1 MSLMSRPTSQQHD
14 LKWDRT
20 TYTRRCSLSDSTAF
34 EVPEKVP
41 IALQEAVQTKDSELA
56 ALRSALQQYEQKV
69 KALELTNYSL
79 SMHLRQAT
87 EANHSFSLGQRPP
100 DVY

>member
-1 MSLMSRPTSQQHD
+1 MH
-14 LKWDRT
+14 
-20 TYTRRCSLSDSTAF
+20 
-34 EVPEKVP
+34 
-41 IALQEAVQTKDSELA
+41 TKDSELA
-56 ALRSALQQYEQKV
+56 ALRLALQQYEQKV

-87 EANHSFSLGQRPP
+87 EGNHGFGLGQRPP

>member
-1 MSLMSRPTSQQHD
+1 MQD
-14 LKWDRT
+14 
-20 TYTRRCSLSDSTAF
+20 
-34 EVPEKVP
+34 
-41 IALQEAVQTKDSELA
+41 AVHSKDAELA
-56 ALRSALQQYEQKV
+56 ALRSALQQYEQKI

-87 EANHSFSLGQRPP
+87 EANQGFSLGQQPP

>member
-1 MSLMSRPTSQQHD
+1 MDRDDLRTEFHQAANLSRC
-14 LKWDRT
+14 LNAAE
-20 TYTRRCSLSDSTAF
+20 Y
-34 EVPEKVP
+34 
-41 IALQEAVQTKDSELA
+41 LQEAVQTKESELA
-56 ALRSALQQYEQKV
+56 GLRLALQQYEQKV

-87 EANHSFSLGQRPP
+87 EANQSFSLGQRPP

>member
-1 MSLMSRPTSQQHD
+1 MLWGVLHGQR
-14 LKWDRT
+14 
-20 TYTRRCSLSDSTAF
+20 
-34 EVPEKVP
+34 KV
-41 IALQEAVQTKDSELA
+41 QAVTNMRLLPMQDVVHSKDAELA
-56 ALRSALQQYEQKV
+56 AQRSALQQYEQKV

-87 EANHSFSLGQRPP
+87 EANQSFNLGQQPP

>member
-1 MSLMSRPTSQQHD
+1 MQD
-14 LKWDRT
+14 
-20 TYTRRCSLSDSTAF
+20 
-34 EVPEKVP
+34 
-41 IALQEAVQTKDSELA
+41 AVHSKDAELA

-87 EANHSFSLGQRPP
+87 EANQSFHLGQQPP

>member
-1 MSLMSRPTSQQHD
+1 MATL
-14 LKWDRT
+14 RT
-20 TYTRRCSLSDSTAF
+20 PGYNFNGNILLFDNICAVLDPDMWCSFAM
-34 EVPEKVP
+34 
-41 IALQEAVQTKDSELA
+41 QEAVHTKDSELA

-87 EANHSFSLGQRPP
+87 EGNHGFGLGQRPP

>member
-1 MSLMSRPTSQQHD
+1 M
-14 LKWDRT
+14 
-20 TYTRRCSLSDSTAF
+20 
-34 EVPEKVP
+34 
-41 IALQEAVQTKDSELA
+41 QTKDSELA
-56 ALRSALQQYEQKV
+56 ALHSALQQYEQKV

-87 EANHSFSLGQRPP
+87 EAHSFSLGQRPP

>member
-1 MSLMSRPTSQQHD
+1 MQS
-14 LKWDRT
+14 
-20 TYTRRCSLSDSTAF
+20 
-34 EVPEKVP
+34 
-41 IALQEAVQTKDSELA
+41 KDSELA

-87 EANHSFSLGQRPP
+87 EANQTFGLGQRPP

>member
-1 MSLMSRPTSQQHD
+1 MVSMAMLYCRILTCGAILAM
-14 LKWDRT
+14 
-20 TYTRRCSLSDSTAF
+20 
-34 EVPEKVP
+34 
-41 IALQEAVQTKDSELA
+41 QEAVHTKDSELA

-87 EANHSFSLGQRPP
+87 EGNHGFGLGQRPP

>member
-1 MSLMSRPTSQQHD
+1 M
-14 LKWDRT
+14 
-20 TYTRRCSLSDSTAF
+20 TYLRRCTSSSSAAVKAP
-34 EVPEKVP
+34 EQVPNS
-41 IALQEAVQTKDSELA
+41 LQEAVQTKDAELA

-87 EANHSFSLGQRPP
+87 EANHSFSLGHRPP
-100 DVY
+100 DVF